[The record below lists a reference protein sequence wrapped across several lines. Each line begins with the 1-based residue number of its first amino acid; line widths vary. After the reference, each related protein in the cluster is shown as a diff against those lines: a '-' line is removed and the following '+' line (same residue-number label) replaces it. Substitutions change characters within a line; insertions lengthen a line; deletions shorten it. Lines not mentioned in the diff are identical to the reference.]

1 MIMKVLKDLLQE
13 VNYREHCVM
22 ESVEITGIQ
31 YDSRKVQPGN
41 LFVAVKGFQNDGHQ
55 YIRQAL
61 ELGAAVIMISDEA
74 YCSSD
79 YTWILVEDCRLA

>member
-55 YIRQAL
+55 YIRQDRKS
-61 ELGAAVIMISDEA
+61 V
-74 YCSSD
+74 
-79 YTWILVEDCRLA
+79 V